1 VYPVRLGER
10 SIALVAVT
18 VRRER
23 RWTSAGATP
32 DRELVRST
40 AAPIFQKPR
49 LFSSGQTDD
58 FRSISKL
65 IGVPYSSTGGGSDET
80 ENRAVGICGIDCRG
94 LLGASWLGDSTLNGT
109 RLVEPRSIDLS
120 DCACWVPFSLR
131 CQVVLGTSHE
141 RSRVCANRSDNGR
154 SAAIAV
160 SVARARAI
168 VVVTVRREKLLDFS
182 G

>member
-1 VYPVRLGER
+1 MGER
-10 SIALVAVT
+10 TSVLQTAQPRRFQPPVT
-18 VRRER
+18 
-23 RWTSAGATP
+23 
-32 DRELVRST
+32 ST
-40 AAPIFQKPR
+40 AAPIFQQPR
-49 LFSSGQTDD
+49 
-58 FRSISKL
+58 L
-65 IGVPYSSTGGGSDET
+65 IGVAYSSTGGGSDET

-141 RSRVCANRSDNGR
+141 RSRICANRSDNGR

-168 VVVTVRREKLLDFS
+168 VVAKSPLPNYPWEFS
-182 G
+182 VSANACSS